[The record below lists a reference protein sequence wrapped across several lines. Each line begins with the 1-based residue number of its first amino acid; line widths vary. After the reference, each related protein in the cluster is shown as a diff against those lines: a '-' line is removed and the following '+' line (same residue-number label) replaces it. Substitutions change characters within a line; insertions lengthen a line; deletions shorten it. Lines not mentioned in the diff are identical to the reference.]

1 MKLFTK
7 RKYGRWEDVALVTS
21 SGDYKLIQC
30 RTCELTGK
38 RQFTQRPLGF
48 VNDPTIIPE
57 INKYLKNGN
66 TV

>member
-7 RKYGRWEDVALVTS
+7 RKYGRWGDVALTTR
-21 SGDYKLIQC
+21 SGYYRLIQC

-38 RQFTQRPLGF
+38 RQFTQRPLCF
-48 VNDPTIIPE
+48 VNDYSIIPE